1 MSEKKERNIIYDK
14 VRGVAILLVVLGHVI
29 QYSYSDF
36 FHVPAFNII
45 YSFHMPLFMFLSV

>member
-36 FHVPAFNII
+36 F
-45 YSFHMPLFMFLSV
+45 MFRLLTLYIHFICHYLCF